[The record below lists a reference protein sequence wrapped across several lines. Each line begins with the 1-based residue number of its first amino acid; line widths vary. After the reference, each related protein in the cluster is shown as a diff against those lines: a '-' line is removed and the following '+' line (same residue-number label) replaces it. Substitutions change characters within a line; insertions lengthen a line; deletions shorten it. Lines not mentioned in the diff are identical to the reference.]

1 MRVLLTGATGFI
13 GSHLAR
19 LLVAEGHT
27 VAAVVRR
34 QSSRWRIHDVE
45 PRLDIIW
52 GDTYHV
58 NGLRAELDRAR
69 ADVCVHM
76 AWDSVS
82 GWSSPN
88 AVDSAAG
95 SLMLLRA
102 VLESGCKRLV
112 VAGSSFEYEATD
124 DPLTEES
131 PIRPQDL
138 YGAAKHAVHLVA
150 EQVARMNDASL
161 AWLRIFNTYGTYDD
175 ERRLVPSIV
184 RALLRDECV
193 ATTAGEQ
200 IRDYT
205 HVEDV
210 ASAILKVAESR
221 YNGPINI
228 ASGVAV
234 SVRDVA
240 VTTARLLG
248 KAEKLRLGVL
258 PYPPGEPMMNRADV
272 RRLREEIG
280 WVPRHDLGSG
290 LAHTV
295 NWLTERYRQ
304 RA

>member
-19 LLVAEGHT
+19 LILAEGHT
-27 VAAVVRR
+27 VTAVVRR
-34 QSSRWRIHDVE
+34 QSSRWRLHDIE

-52 GDTYHV
+52 GDTYQL
-58 NGLRAELDRAR
+58 NGLRPELDRVG

-76 AWDSVS
+76 AWDSTH
-82 GWSSPN
+82 GWSAPN

-95 SLMLLRA
+95 SLVFLRA

-112 VAGSSFEYEATD
+112 VAGSSFEYDVTD
-124 DPLTEES
+124 GPLTEES
-131 PIRPQDL
+131 PIKPQDL

-150 EQVARMNDASL
+150 AQLARRHGASL

-184 RALLRDECV
+184 RTLLKGEYLP
-193 ATTAGEQ
+193 TTAGAQ

-210 ASAILKVAESR
+210 ASAIWHVAKSPHD
-221 YNGPINI
+221 GPINI

-234 SVRDVA
+234 SVKDVA

-248 KAEKLRLGVL
+248 KAGKLRLGAL

-272 RRLREEIG
+272 RRLREDIG
-280 WVPRHDLGSG
+280 WAPRYDLESG

-295 NWLTERYRQ
+295 RWLTEWYGQ

>member
-27 VAAVVRR
+27 VTAIVRR
-34 QSSRWRIHDVE
+34 QSSRWRIHDIE
-45 PRLDIIW
+45 PGLEILC
-52 GDTYHV
+52 GDTYQAQ
-58 NGLRAELDRAR
+58 GLRPELERAS
-69 ADVCVHM
+69 ADVCLHM
-76 AWDSVS
+76 AWDSVD
-82 GWSSPN
+82 GWSAPS

-95 SLMLLRA
+95 SLIFVRA
-102 VLESGCKRLV
+102 LLESGCKRLV
-112 VAGSSFEYEATD
+112 VAGSSFEYEAMD
-124 DPLTEES
+124 EPLTEES

-150 EQVARMNDASL
+150 AHLARMNHASL

-184 RALLRDECV
+184 RTLLRDECLE
-193 ATTAGEQ
+193 TTAGEQ

-205 HVEDV
+205 HVDDV
-210 ASAILKVAESR
+210 ASAIWQVAKSP
-221 YNGPINI
+221 YDGPINI

-248 KAEKLRLGVL
+248 KADKLQFGAL

-272 RRLREEIG
+272 RRLREDIG
-280 WVPRHDLGSG
+280 WVPRYDLESG

-295 NWLTERYRQ
+295 RWLTEWYGART
-304 RA
+304 